1 MPDINTTAVA
11 EHSKYKITPMSELLT
26 MVATQRNWLL
36 YPFIQEKALCMLY
49 AKRGTGKTFV
59 GLSIALGIAS
69 GMDVMTFQ
77 AKGIGKVLYIDGE
90 MAFSDLQE
98 RVRAL
103 ALGFGERFEGIKNLA
118 FLSADLQNEPTPNLT
133 DENTQKEIEKMITDI
148 DFIVID
154 NISVLC
160 HHGREN
166 EAESWLPMQ
175 KWLLNLKRMGKTVL
189 VIDHAGKN
197 GDNRGTSKKQDIM
210 DAIIKLEQPD
220 GYKATDGACF
230 IVCYTKSRAV
240 SGDDLS
246 ARKVTLRELEN
257 GTKLVW
263 DTCEYIA
270 PQNTKYAQELARAR
284 ELRSQGLSTREIAQ
298 EMGFGKT
305 KAAEL
310 VKASAA
316 HEPMPET
323 PVALAITDGRADEP
337 QSIGEILAQKP
348 L

>member
-90 MAFSDLQE
+90 MAFSDLQK

-103 ALGFGERFEGIKNLA
+103 ALGFGERFEGTKNLM

-148 DFIVID
+148 DFI
-154 NISVLC
+154 
-160 HHGREN
+160 H
-166 EAESWLPMQ
+166 
-175 KWLLNLKRMGKTVL
+175 
-189 VIDHAGKN
+189 
-197 GDNRGTSKKQDIM
+197 
-210 DAIIKLEQPD
+210 II
-220 GYKATDGACF
+220 
-230 IVCYTKSRAV
+230 
-240 SGDDLS
+240 
-246 ARKVTLRELEN
+246 
-257 GTKLVW
+257 
-263 DTCEYIA
+263 
-270 PQNTKYAQELARAR
+270 
-284 ELRSQGLSTREIAQ
+284 
-298 EMGFGKT
+298 
-305 KAAEL
+305 
-310 VKASAA
+310 
-316 HEPMPET
+316 
-323 PVALAITDGRADEP
+323 
-337 QSIGEILAQKP
+337 
-348 L
+348 